1 MRKLKATTQATIGCR
16 TSRKPESAN
25 ARLNLGVVQ
34 VHVPFHCRRTLF
46 GLNVREVHRLRVLLQ
61 GHRPVDLQ
69 ALIQR
74 VKNFIGQWTDITL
87 RAILVVVVG
96 QLARDLL
103 TVHTV
108 ADMPSAVGLVDVP
121 FCMSKVY
128 RTKGECATKCATLV
142 SSSAIE
148 SLRRSGRVVKCGGL
162 ENR

>member
-1 MRKLKATTQATIGCR
+1 
-16 TSRKPESAN
+16 
-25 ARLNLGVVQ
+25 
-34 VHVPFHCRRTLF
+34 
-46 GLNVREVHRLRVLLQ
+46 LQ

-74 VKNFIGQWTDITL
+74 FKNFIGQWTDTML

-108 ADMPSAVGLVDVP
+108 ADMPSAVGLVDV
-121 FCMSKVY
+121 SLLHVENLSDQ
-128 RTKGECATKCATLV
+128 GECATKCATLV
-142 SSSAIE
+142 YTSTIE
-148 SLRRSGRVVKCGGL
+148 SMRRSGRVVKCGGL